1 LKSPKGKFQ
10 RRKNGLNIINATC
23 IFCFQQGGHQGVFF
37 LEDGIKRGGR
47 TRVLGGWNDN
57 NQKYLRLY
65 GYDTVKGT
73 EIDKLEKVCS
83 AGRCVINTKALH
95 RHKSM

>member
-1 LKSPKGKFQ
+1 LFSAGGSPGS
-10 RRKNGLNIINATC
+10 
-23 IFCFQQGGHQGVFF
+23 VFF

-73 EIDKLEKVCS
+73 EIDKLEKYAARVD
-83 AGRCVINTKALH
+83 V
-95 RHKSM
+95 

>member
-1 LKSPKGKFQ
+1 MHLLFSAGGSPGS
-10 RRKNGLNIINATC
+10 
-23 IFCFQQGGHQGVFF
+23 VF

-65 GYDTVKGT
+65 GYDTMKGT

>member
-1 LKSPKGKFQ
+1 LFSAGGSPGS
-10 RRKNGLNIINATC
+10 
-23 IFCFQQGGHQGVFF
+23 VFF

>member
-1 LKSPKGKFQ
+1 MDSILLMP
-10 RRKNGLNIINATC
+10 LA

-73 EIDKLEKVCS
+73 EIDKLEKYAARVD
-83 AGRCVINTKALH
+83 V
-95 RHKSM
+95 